1 LLTRCLGQACS
12 ESRRSSDFA
21 VRSDRSVKMPQMTSA
36 TEPPK
41 SDSPDSLES
50 PDPSDPPYQPSVPI
64 EWLPAQGAP
73 EQLILL
79 LHGWGEDGSAMA
91 PLAQALRAAFPQAA
105 LLAPDGPEPAGAG
118 RGGRQWYTLRRVDDQ
133 GWLDRV
139 GLAVRRFQPWVLAQ
153 QKRLGVAPQAT
164 ALAGFSQGAIVALET
179 ATRHDGIA
187 GRVMAFSGR
196 YVLAPLAAPKHTTV
210 HLFHGDADTMVPVEG
225 SHLAMEQLGALRGD
239 ATIDIARGIGHEL
252 HPALIQCALHRLKS
266 HIPLRTWQAAMGAA
280 GAVPSLGPNV
290 GPHVGPTGPA
300 EPTVH

>member
-1 LLTRCLGQACS
+1 MYNKRRVFANQGTKPPLPSQAVA
-12 ESRRSSDFA
+12 FQPA
-21 VRSDRSVKMPQMTSA
+21 VKMRRMTSA
-36 TEPPK
+36 AKPVPPDA
-41 SDSPDSLES
+41 SDTPAEFAAPAVSAASNAPNA
-50 PDPSDPPYQPSVPI
+50 PYQPNIPI

-79 LHGWGEDGSAMA
+79 LHGWGEDGTAMA

-139 GLAVRRFQPWVLAQ
+139 GLAVQRFQPWVLAQ
-153 QKRLGVAPQAT
+153 QKRLGVSPQAT

-210 HLFHGDADTMVPVEG
+210 HLFHGDADTMVPVQG

-239 ATIDIARGIGHEL
+239 ATIDIAHGIGHEL
-252 HPALIQCALHRLKS
+252 HPALIQRALHRLKS
-266 HIPLRTWQAAMGAA
+266 HIPLRTWQAAMGA
-280 GAVPSLGPNV
+280 VPR
-290 GPHVGPTGPA
+290 PA
-300 EPTVH
+300 DGQAEIDLR